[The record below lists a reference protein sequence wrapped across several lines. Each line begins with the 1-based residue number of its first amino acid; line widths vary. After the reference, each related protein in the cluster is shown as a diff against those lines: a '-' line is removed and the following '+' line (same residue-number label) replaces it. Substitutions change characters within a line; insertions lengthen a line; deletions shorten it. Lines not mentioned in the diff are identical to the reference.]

1 MNPRSAWESGL
12 GRFEEVESEDGSF
25 RGGPLPDAVYRKGQY
40 PVNDELFLGSGDAA
54 IDAHFGG
61 PRIESYD
68 ELSYSEAYG
77 DTDEDDFFNHSG
89 VEATSVALRDDDEEL
104 LQRALDSIRRAKEQ
118 GRSVVDMGVEELTA
132 LERSR
137 KQRTLGP
144 TKSSKGRKM
153 LALSGS
159 GTVKSKKQ
167 RGSGQSTTSSPS
179 GKSKPLK
186 PSKRGS
192 GSTDDG
198 PRSPYASVFGFGSG
212 SGSAPLQTS
221 ASSGGVPV
229 HQAVTHYRTSSQ
241 SGSRPSSRHST
252 RSASQGNRLQRTDT
266 PPYDA
271 EPTTPPI
278 PSSHPRY
285 FSAPTSDAYPSYPP
299 SYSSPRRE
307 LEDWQLHHNRAR
319 SSSSAVAAAAAAGF
333 YPPLYEQDA
342 SVHPGYPALQGSY
355 GYNANAR
362 RSGPEIT
369 YASLRRVP
377 PSLGIGGSSSG
388 SGGRERPGQG
398 AGGMRMSSDPMMA
411 ASSSMAH
418 RARDGDGSPMAASF
432 SSDEEGG
439 SGVLVN
445 VLPEGQAGGY
455 SVVHGGGSG
464 GSGGGG
470 NGSANSGAGASAGA
484 SASGSGTAP
493 GKGGRRRK
501 KR

>member
-1 MNPRSAWESGL
+1 MNPRSAWEGGL
-12 GRFEEVESEDGSF
+12 GRFEEIESEDGSF

-40 PVNDELFLGSGDAA
+40 LVNDELFLGSGDAA
-54 IDAHFGG
+54 MDAHFGG
-61 PRIESYD
+61 PRNESYD

-77 DTDEDDFFNHSG
+77 DTDEDDIFNHSG
-89 VEATSVALRDDDEEL
+89 VEATSVALREDDEEL
-104 LQRALDSIRRAKEQ
+104 LQRALDSIRRAKDQ

-137 KQRTLGP
+137 KQRMFSP
-144 TKSSKGRKM
+144 AKPSKGRKK

-159 GTVKSKKQ
+159 STVKSKKQ
-167 RGSGQSTTSSPS
+167 RGSSQSGTSSPS
-179 GKSKPLK
+179 TAKAKPVK

-198 PRSPYASVFGFGSG
+198 PRSPYASFFGSG
-212 SGSAPLQTS
+212 GMPLQITG
-221 ASSGGVPV
+221 SSGGVPV

-252 RSASQGNRLQRTDT
+252 RSTSQGNRLQRTDT

-285 FSAPTSDAYPSYPP
+285 FSAPVAEAYASYPLH
-299 SYSSPRRE
+299 SSPRRE
-307 LEDWQLHHNRAR
+307 IEDWQLHHNRAR
-319 SSSSAVAAAAAAGF
+319 SSSSAVAAATAGGGGF
-333 YPPLYEQDA
+333 PPLYEQDPA
-342 SVHPGYPALQGSY
+342 AYHGYPSY

-369 YASLRRVP
+369 YAALRRVP
-377 PSLGIGGSSSG
+377 PSLGIGGSS
-388 SGGRERPGQG
+388 GGRSADRGGGDRDRTGQG
-398 AGGMRMSSDPMMA
+398 AGVRMSSDPMTMA
-411 ASSSMAH
+411 TPMAH
-418 RARDGDGSPMAASF
+418 KARDGEGSPTTASI

-445 VLPEGQAGGY
+445 VVSEGQSGGY
-455 SVVHGGGSG
+455 NVVHGSNSG
-464 GSGGGG
+464 GAAGG
-470 NGSANSGAGASAGA
+470 A
-484 SASGSGTAP
+484 ASGSAATAR
-493 GKGGRRRK
+493 KGGRRRK